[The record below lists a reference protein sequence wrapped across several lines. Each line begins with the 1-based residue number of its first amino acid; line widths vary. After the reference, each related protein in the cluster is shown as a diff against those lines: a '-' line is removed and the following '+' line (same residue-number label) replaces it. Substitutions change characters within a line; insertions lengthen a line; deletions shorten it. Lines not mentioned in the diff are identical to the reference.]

1 MSAALRGVEQKAIGA
16 SVPKNV
22 FKSEAS
28 NSPGHFSRAVAAQ
41 RCSSGRGIVF
51 TRATPLDLSDLQEY
65 FAKLDQEETLEE
77 EEEAEEPELQVSFF
91 RGTEAIH
98 VARDEVEKKYEEK
111 ADEALLIQA
120 PDLAK
125 PGEIA
130 DQESQAS
137 ADEILEV
144 QVTPGCEQHAE
155 LRAGSHEPH
164 ELVVEEEVVSKGH
177 FEIPDEESQTFSD
190 EIHEVQVRQ
199 GHEPPVQLQARSYK
213 PEDLVAEED
222 AGSKPWME
230 SVHQE
235 SQACDN
241 EILEVQVT
249 KWCGQPK
256 NRQVSQELPK
266 VGVEEDVVPELPVSF
281 LREADRLCVEREAV
295 EVCEVEKDKAML
307 TQALEKHFENAE
319 LKSQVC
325 EQPVQLQARSQELQ
339 DLVVENENVNGYL
352 EMEDVAEVS
361 SAGKGEEELYHLFLS
376 SLYSLQ
382 LHSPFDSWHY
392 SLYIRLTQFSW
403 HDGMVQLNLS
413 CHMEGTL

>member
-1 MSAALRGVEQKAIGA
+1 MSAALRAVEQKAIGA
-16 SVPKNV
+16 SVPKN
-22 FKSEAS
+22 FSKSQAS
-28 NSPGHFSRAVAAQ
+28 NSPGHFSRAAAVQ
-41 RCSSGRGIVF
+41 RCSGGRGIVF

-77 EEEAEEPELQVSFF
+77 EEAEEPELLVSFF

-98 VARDEVEKKYEEK
+98 VAREEVEKKYEEK

-144 QVTPGCEQHAE
+144 QVTPGCEQHAQ
-155 LRAGSHEPH
+155 LQAGSHELH
-164 ELVVEEEVVSKGH
+164 ELVVEEEVVSKGP
-177 FEIPDEESQTFSD
+177 FEIPDEQSQAFSD

-213 PEDLVAEED
+213 PEELVAEED

-235 SQACDN
+235 SQACDS

-256 NRQVSQELPK
+256 NQQVSQELPK
-266 VGVEEDVVPELPVSF
+266 VGVEEDVVPELQVSF
-281 LREADRLCVEREAV
+281 LREVDGLCVEREAV
-295 EVCEVEKDKAML
+295 EICEEEKDKAML
-307 TQALEKHFENAE
+307 TQALEKHFENPE

-376 SLYSLQ
+376 SLYSLL
-382 LHSPFDSWHY
+382 LHSPFDSGHY

>member
-22 FKSEAS
+22 FKSQAS

-41 RCSSGRGIVF
+41 RCSSGRGLVF

-130 DQESQAS
+130 DQESQA
-137 ADEILEV
+137 
-144 QVTPGCEQHAE
+144 
-155 LRAGSHEPH
+155 
-164 ELVVEEEVVSKGH
+164 
-177 FEIPDEESQTFSD
+177 FSD

-213 PEDLVAEED
+213 PEDLVAQED

-266 VGVEEDVVPELPVSF
+266 VGVEEDVVPELQVSC
-281 LREADRLCVEREAV
+281 LREVDGLCVEREAV
-295 EVCEVEKDKAML
+295 EICEVEKDKAML

-319 LKSQVC
+319 LKSKVS

-376 SLYSLQ
+376 SLYSLL
-382 LHSPFDSWHY
+382 LHSPFDSGHY